1 MPSPSPRPAR
11 KAVIPVAGMGT
22 RFLPATKAV
31 PKELLPV
38 VDRPALQYIVE
49 EAARAGLG
57 EVLMVTGR
65 NKAAIEDYF
74 DRHPE
79 LETLLEK
86 KGDADRL
93 SSVAESTDVA
103 QVHFVRQ
110 GEAKGLGHAVLQAA
124 AFVGEEPFAVLLGDD
139 LIDAR
144 DHLLEHMLAVQAEHG
159 GCVIALLDVGRE
171 NIDKYG
177 AVAVEPGTRTA
188 MDGDEVVRVTGL
200 VEKPPVDEAPS
211 SLAIIGRYV
220 LAPPIF
226 DVLRETPP
234 GRGDEIQL
242 TDALATLVERGEPVH
257 GVVFS
262 GRRYDTGDR
271 LDYLKAVVRLAAE
284 RADLGPPLRAFLR
297 EFVADLPDEGASPS

>member
-1 MPSPSPRPAR
+1 MPTPSTRPTR

-65 NKAAIEDYF
+65 NKAAIEDFF
-74 DRHPE
+74 DRQPE
-79 LETLLEK
+79 LEAALEK
-86 KGDADRL
+86 KGDAARL
-93 SSVAESTDVA
+93 AAVHESTEIA

-110 GEAKGLGHAVLQAA
+110 GEARGLGHAVLQAA
-124 AFVGEEPFAVLLGDD
+124 AFVGDGPFAVLLGDD
-139 LIDAR
+139 IIDAR
-144 DHLLEHMLAVQAEHG
+144 DHLLEQMLQVQAEHG
-159 GCVIALLDVGRE
+159 GSVVALLDVGRE

-177 AVAVEPGTRTA
+177 AVAVEPGGT
-188 MDGDEVVRVTGL
+188 DVVAITGL

-211 SLAIIGRYV
+211 SLAVIGRYV
-220 LAPPIF
+220 LAPEVF
-226 DVLRETPP
+226 DVLRKTSP
-234 GRGDEIQL
+234 GRGGEIQL

-271 LDYLKAVVRLAAE
+271 LDYLKAVVQLASE
-284 RADLGPPLRAFLR
+284 RDDLGPDFRAWLA
-297 EFVADLPDEGASPS
+297 EFVADLPAAGASEA